1 MTQIVS
7 LSSKAQILV
16 NNYVNGSIAKSPFD
30 SNIFKNYWYLYI
42 LIHQRL
48 ILNYYEF

>member
-16 NNYVNGSIAKSPFD
+16 NNYVNGSIAKVHL
-30 SNIFKNYWYLYI
+30 IVIYLKNYWYLYI